1 MAIYRRADAYATTGE
16 LESMQNVQYWSLVF
30 TNCRQ
35 QRRNDPK
42 GGQCLKV
49 QDRLIYIKITGLQN
63 YNALAIRMNMIS
75 VQEMRQDVWAI
86 TLS

>member
-1 MAIYRRADAYATTGE
+1 MAIHRRAHAYAKNGE

-49 QDRLIYIKITGLQN
+49 EDRVIYIKITGLQD
-63 YNALAIRMNMIS
+63 YNTLVIRMNTS
-75 VQEMRQDVWAI
+75 VQEMRRNVWAI
-86 TLS
+86 THS

>member
-1 MAIYRRADAYATTGE
+1 
-16 LESMQNVQYWSLVF
+16 VQYWSLVF

-35 QRRNDPK
+35 QSSNDPK

-49 QDRLIYIKITGLQN
+49 QDRLIYIKITGLQD
-63 YNALAIRMNMIS
+63 YNPMAIRINITS

-86 TLS
+86 TPSSA